1 MTATPTTYTFEHRG
15 KKFTIP
21 AIAALP
27 VGVTRK
33 ARKAKDDVDQ
43 VFILLEATM
52 GEDSKELA
60 AVDSMNADEFNAF
73 LEGWTQGAAVG
84 ESSSSES

>member
-1 MTATPTTYTFEHRG
+1 MTASKTYTFEHNG
-15 KKFTIP
+15 EKFTIP

-52 GEDSKELA
+52 GDDSKELA
-60 AVDSMNADEFNAF
+60 AVDSMTSEEFNEF
-73 LEGWTQGAAVG
+73 LTGWTQGATVG
-84 ESSSSES
+84 ESSSSEN